1 MTKPLVSL
9 IITTK
14 NESEV
19 IERLLKS
26 VKKQTYKRI
35 ELIVVDNNST
45 DKTLKIAQK
54 YTKHIFTKGPERSTQ
69 RNFGAKKAKGD
80 YFMFLDADMELSAR
94 VVEECIEKITQN
106 KEVGAVTVPEQS
118 KVKLF
123 WEKVKAHERSF
134 YNEVGDTTTDASR
147 FFSRKAFESVGGYDE
162 SITGPEDWD
171 LPENVIKKGYKT
183 SRIPSVIYHYERVP
197 SLLQLGKKKY
207 YYALTSHRYLK
218 KHNISPVSAKTI
230 YFLRPVFYKNW
241 RKLLGHPILSSA
253 MFVMFAVEL
262 TSGGF
267 GFFVGRIKNL

>member
-1 MTKPLVSL
+1 MSKSLVSL
-9 IITTK
+9 IVTTK
-14 NESEV
+14 NEAEV

-26 VKKQTYKRI
+26 IKKQSYKII

-45 DKTLKIAQK
+45 DKTAVIVKK
-54 YTKHIFTKGPERSTQ
+54 YTKHIFSKGPERSTQ

-80 YFMFLDADMELSAR
+80 YFMFLDADMELSPH
-94 VVEECIEKITQN
+94 VVEECVDKITQD
-106 KEVGAVTVPEQS
+106 KKVGAVTVPEQS

-147 FFSRKAFESVGGYDE
+147 FFSRKAFLSVGGYDE

-171 LPENVIKKGYKT
+171 LPENVLKKGYKT
-183 SRIPSVIYHYERVP
+183 TRIKSVIYHYERVP
-197 SLLQLGKKKY
+197 SLFQLGKKKY

-218 KHNISPVSAKTI
+218 KHNISPMSAKTI

-241 RKLLGHPILSSA
+241 RKLLGHPVLSGG

-262 TSGGF
+262 ASGGF
-267 GFFVGRIKNL
+267 GFLVGRIKNL